1 MSSVIEVKA
10 LKPQLKEE
18 KISLLNSK
26 LSLSSFKN
34 YFTSVSGGKTI
45 VLLKRAGIVFGG
57 SLLFM
62 AVIMA
67 WFGPKEDKTFFVQSN
82 QPQKSDEKSE
92 IKNIPLQGEVVTL
105 LDNGRKKMINDQ
117 KVEALK
123 KQQRIVV
130 KYSAPQ
136 LVGVKGNSPKAI
148 QSGAKL
154 VGFLLNSID
163 TRSQSTVRVRISQ
176 GGEMSGV
183 EIERGSILSGQFSY
197 PGSGD
202 KLFLNFMMLE
212 TPDGEPKKVQAQAL
226 DSGTFTVGITGEEH
240 SEKGTKVAASLGLSM
255 FSGMADVLT
264 EKESLGPAQ
273 NGVQAKST
281 MKNALL
287 QGLSRSAQDQTGRM
301 ASDIGSAKD
310 YLTVPVGQEMII
322 ELTQDFK

>member
-1 MSSVIEVKA
+1 MEA
-10 LKPQLKEE
+10 
-18 KISLLNSK
+18 KISAIMSK
-26 LSLSSFKN
+26 LSWNSLKG
-34 YFTSVSGGKTI
+34 YFVSVSGGKT
-45 VLLKRAGIVFGG
+45 VVVLKRAGAVLGG
-57 SLLFM
+57 GLLLL
-62 AVIMA
+62 ALAMA
-67 WFGPKEDKTFFVQSN
+67 WFGPREDKTFFVQSN
-82 QPQKSDEKSE
+82 QSQKSGGTTE
-92 IKNIPLQGEVVTL
+92 NIPVSIPGEVGAL
-105 LDNGRKKMINDQ
+105 LDNGKKKLASDQ
-117 KVEALK
+117 KAEALR
-123 KQQRIVV
+123 KQRRVIV

-136 LVGVKGNSPKAI
+136 LVGAKGNVPKAI

-163 TRSQSTVRVRISQ
+163 TRSPATVRVRVSQ
-176 GGEMSGV
+176 GGEMAGV

-202 KLFLNFMMLE
+202 RLYLNFLMLE
-212 TPDGEPKKVQAQAL
+212 TPDGEPKKIQAQAL
-226 DSGTFTVGITGEEH
+226 DSGSFNVGIVGEEH

-301 ASDIGSAKD
+301 ASEIGSSKD